1 MKGAGNTIS
10 CNGEIMTEEILKMN
24 IMEIMEMI
32 PHRYPFLL
40 VDRITEC
47 VPGKY
52 SKGYKNI
59 SMNEDFFNGHFP
71 GNPIFPGVLQLEAM
85 AQCSAPILLALDAFK
100 GKLALFA
107 AMENVRFK
115 SIVRPGDRFDMEV
128 ELTKLKG
135 PIGKVHAVGYVDGK
149 VVVEADMTVAMK

>member
-1 MKGAGNTIS
+1 MSEEKLSFDII
-10 CNGEIMTEEILKMN
+10 EIIN
-24 IMEIMEMI
+24 MI

-52 SKGYKNI
+52 SKGYKNV

-71 GNPIFPGVLQLEAM
+71 GNPIMPGVLQIEAM
-85 AQCSAPILLALDAFK
+85 AQCSAPILLTLDQFK

-107 AMENVRFK
+107 GMENVRFK
-115 SIVRPGDRFDMEV
+115 NIVRPGDRFDMEI
-128 ELTKLKG
+128 ELLKLKG
-135 PIGKVHAVGYVDGK
+135 PIGKSHAVGYVDGK
-149 VVVEADMTVAMK
+149 IVVEADMTVAMK